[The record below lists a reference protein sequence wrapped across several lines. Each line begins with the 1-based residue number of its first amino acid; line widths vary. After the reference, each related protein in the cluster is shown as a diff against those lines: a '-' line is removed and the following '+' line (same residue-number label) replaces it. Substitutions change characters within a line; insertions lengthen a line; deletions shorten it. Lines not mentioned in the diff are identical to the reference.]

1 MGRFTDKK
9 GRKMKR
15 LFKYFTPRY
24 WKLRRILSDIKEV
37 KKLIINGRHDF
48 LCFAFAEVNNRY
60 RTGSHVTKYI
70 PEFNP
75 IFLTGKDYFY
85 GLPWWPIEDRTARLE
100 ALDKLIAI
108 YEQKIKD
115 F

>member
-1 MGRFTDKK
+1 
-9 GRKMKR
+9 MKR
-15 LFKYFTPRY
+15 LFKYFKPRY
-24 WKLRRILSDIKEV
+24 WELKRILSDIKEA
-37 KKLIINGRHDF
+37 KKLIIKGRHDF
-48 LCFAFAEVNNRY
+48 LCFAFAEVNGRY
-60 RTGSHVTKYI
+60 FVGSEITKYI

-75 IFLTGKDYFY
+75 IFLTGEAKFY
-85 GLPWWPIEDRTARLE
+85 SQAWWLKYDRKSRIE

>member
-1 MGRFTDKK
+1 
-9 GRKMKR
+9 MKR
-15 LFKYFTPRY
+15 LFKYFKPRY
-24 WKLRRILSDIKEV
+24 WELRQILSDIKEV
-37 KKLIINGRHDF
+37 KGLILNGEHDY
-48 LCFAFAEVNNRY
+48 LCPAFAAVNDRYWIGVEVA
-60 RTGSHVTKYI
+60 KYI

-75 IFLTGKDYFY
+75 VFLTGEAKFY
-85 GLPWWPIEDRTARLE
+85 IRAWWPTYDRKSRIE

>member
-1 MGRFTDKK
+1 
-9 GRKMKR
+9 MKR
-15 LFKYFTPRY
+15 LFKYFKPRY
-24 WKLRRILSDIKEV
+24 WELRQILSDIKEV
-37 KKLIINGRHDF
+37 KKLILSNKNTY
-48 LCFAFAEVNNRY
+48 LCHVFAAVDDRY
-60 RTGSHVTKYI
+60 WSGLNVAKYI

-75 IFLTGKDYFY
+75 IFLTGKDYFF
-85 GLPWWPIEDRTARLE
+85 GHPWWPIEDRASRLE

>member
-1 MGRFTDKK
+1 
-9 GRKMKR
+9 MKR
-15 LFKYFTPRY
+15 LFKYFKPRY
-24 WKLRRILSDIKEV
+24 WELKRILSDIKEA
-37 KKLIINGRHDF
+37 KKLILNKKHDY
-48 LCFAFAEVNNRY
+48 LCMAFAAVNDRY
-60 RTGSHVTKYI
+60 YAGSEVTKYI

-75 IFLTGKDYFY
+75 VFLTGKENFY
-85 GLPWWPIEDRTARLE
+85 GHAWWPTHDKASRIE

>member
-1 MGRFTDKK
+1 
-9 GRKMKR
+9 MKR

-37 KKLIINGRHDF
+37 KELIINGRQDF
-48 LCFAFAEVNNRY
+48 LCLAFAEVSLRY
-60 RTGSHVTKYI
+60 YNGLQVAKYI

-75 IFLTGKDYFY
+75 IFLTGKNKFY
-85 GLPWWPIEDRTARLE
+85 NHSWWLIEDKASRLE

>member
-1 MGRFTDKK
+1 
-9 GRKMKR
+9 MKR
-15 LFKYFTPRY
+15 LFKYFKPRY
-24 WKLRRILSDIKEV
+24 WELRRILSDIKEV
-37 KKLIINGRHDF
+37 KKLILKGRHDF
-48 LCFAFAEVNNRY
+48 LCLAFAEVSCRY
-60 RTGSHVTKYI
+60 YHGSQVAKYI

-75 IFLTGKDYFY
+75 TFLTGEGNYY
-85 GLPWWPIEDRTARLE
+85 SYPWWPVEDRTSRLE

>member
-1 MGRFTDKK
+1 
-9 GRKMKR
+9 MKR
-15 LFKYFTPRY
+15 LFKYFKPRY
-24 WKLRRILSDIKEV
+24 WELKRILSDIKEA
-37 KKLIINGRHDF
+37 KKLILNGRHNY
-48 LCFAFAEVNNRY
+48 LCHAFGQVSDRYYVGSEVA
-60 RTGSHVTKYI
+60 KYI

-75 IFLTGKDYFY
+75 VFLTGEAKSY
-85 GLPWWPIEDRTARLE
+85 GSAWWPNHDTKPRIE

>member
-1 MGRFTDKK
+1 
-9 GRKMKR
+9 MKR
-15 LFKYFTPRY
+15 LFKYFKPRY
-24 WKLRRILSDIKEV
+24 WELRRILSDIKEV
-37 KKLIINGRHDF
+37 KKLILNGRYDH
-48 LCFAFAEVNNRY
+48 LCTAFAAVNDRY
-60 RTGSHVTKYI
+60 FIGSDIAKYI

-75 IFLTGKDYFY
+75 VFLTGKAKPYAHA
-85 GLPWWPIEDRTARLE
+85 WWLTHDRKSRIE

>member
-1 MGRFTDKK
+1 
-9 GRKMKR
+9 MKR
-15 LFKYFTPRY
+15 LFKYFKPRY
-24 WKLRRILSDIKEV
+24 WELRRILSDIKKA
-37 KKLIINGRHDF
+37 KKLILNKEHCY
-48 LCFAFAEVNNRY
+48 LCYAFAEVNYRY
-60 RTGSHVTKYI
+60 FVGSDIAKYI

-75 IFLTGKDYFY
+75 VFLTGKENFY
-85 GLPWWPIEDRTARLE
+85 GHAWWPTHDKASRIE

>member
-1 MGRFTDKK
+1 
-9 GRKMKR
+9 MKR

-24 WKLRRILSDIKEV
+24 WELRRILSDIKEAKELILS
-37 KKLIINGRHDF
+37 KKHDY
-48 LCFAFAEVNNRY
+48 LCHAFAEVNDRY
-60 RTGSHVTKYI
+60 FCGSETAKYI

-75 IFLTGKDYFY
+75 IFLTGEAKFY
-85 GLPWWPIEDRTARLE
+85 DHAWWLTYDRKSRIE

-115 F
+115 LD

>member
-1 MGRFTDKK
+1 
-9 GRKMKR
+9 MKR
-15 LFKYFTPRY
+15 LFKYFKPRY

-37 KKLIINGRHDF
+37 RELILNKKHDF
-48 LCFAFAEVNNRY
+48 LCIAFAEVSYRY
-60 RTGSHVTKYI
+60 YTGSQVAKYI

-75 IFLTGKDYFY
+75 FFLTGEGNYY
-85 GLPWWPIEDRTARLE
+85 RHPWWPDDDRASRLE

-115 F
+115 LD

>member
-1 MGRFTDKK
+1 
-9 GRKMKR
+9 MKR
-15 LFKYFTPRY
+15 LFKYFKPRY
-24 WKLRRILSDIKEV
+24 WELKRILSDIKEA
-37 KKLIINGRHDF
+37 KKLILDGRHDV
-48 LCFAFAEVNNRY
+48 LCFAFAEVNDRY
-60 RTGSHVTKYI
+60 YAGSEVTKYI

-75 IFLTGKDYFY
+75 VFLAGKGKFY
-85 GLPWWPIEDRTARLE
+85 TEAWWPTCDRKSRIE

>member
-1 MGRFTDKK
+1 
-9 GRKMKR
+9 MKR
-15 LFKYFTPRY
+15 LFKYFKPRY
-24 WKLRRILSDIKEV
+24 WELKRILSDIKEA
-37 KKLIINGRHDF
+37 KKLILNGRHDY
-48 LCFAFAEVNNRY
+48 LCLAFAEVNNRY
-60 RTGSHVTKYI
+60 FAGSEVTKYI

-75 IFLTGKDYFY
+75 IFLTGIDWQY
-85 GLPWWPIEDRTARLE
+85 GYPWWPTLDTASRIK

>member
-1 MGRFTDKK
+1 
-9 GRKMKR
+9 MKR
-15 LFKYFTPRY
+15 LFKYFKPRY
-24 WKLRRILSDIKEV
+24 WELKRILSDIKEA
-37 KKLIINGRHDF
+37 KKLILNGTQNY
-48 LCFAFAEVNNRY
+48 LCRAFAEVNDRY
-60 RTGSHVTKYI
+60 SVGSEVTKYI

-75 IFLTGKDYFY
+75 IFLTGEGKYY
-85 GLPWWPIEDRTARLE
+85 CRPWWPIEDRTARLE

>member
-1 MGRFTDKK
+1 
-9 GRKMKR
+9 MKR
-15 LFKYFTPRY
+15 LFKYFKPRY
-24 WKLRRILSDIKEV
+24 WELRRILSDIKEA
-37 KKLIINGRHDF
+37 KKLILNGKYNY
-48 LCFAFAEVNNRY
+48 LCLAFAEVNDRY
-60 RTGSHVTKYI
+60 YVGSKVAKYI

-75 IFLTGKDYFY
+75 AFLKGEAELYNHA
-85 GLPWWPIEDRTARLE
+85 WWPTKDRKSRLE